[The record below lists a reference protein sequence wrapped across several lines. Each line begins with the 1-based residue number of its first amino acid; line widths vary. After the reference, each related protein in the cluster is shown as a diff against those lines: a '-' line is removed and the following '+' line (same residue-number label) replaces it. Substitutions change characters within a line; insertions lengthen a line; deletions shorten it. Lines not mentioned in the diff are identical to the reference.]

1 MIRLFLID
9 FEPLE
14 SPIED
19 GKIKLISLFGDGKEK
34 SISSE
39 ASKHRN
45 DPCPEKRLSGQ
56 FSDIFLSDPKKVSRR
71 QRNLGQDSLFFGG
84 SISNESRTASAV
96 VSTPPGME

>member
-19 GKIKLISLFGDGKEK
+19 GKIKLISLFGDGNEK

-56 FSDIFLSDPKKVSRR
+56 FSDIFLTVSRNR
-71 QRNLGQDSLFFGG
+71 PVKNNSATVE
-84 SISNESRTASAV
+84 SNSATV
-96 VSTPPGME
+96 KTTPPLSKMIPPVAKVIPPL